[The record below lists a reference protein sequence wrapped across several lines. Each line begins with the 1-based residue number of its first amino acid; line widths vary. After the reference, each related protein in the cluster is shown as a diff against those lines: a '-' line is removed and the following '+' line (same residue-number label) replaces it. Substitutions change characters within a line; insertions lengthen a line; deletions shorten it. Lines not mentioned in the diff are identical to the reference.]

1 MRNPDYATIARLLE
15 RYMQGTT
22 SLSEE
27 QTLERFFRTATDI
40 PVEWTTFRLMF
51 TAYAAPRPKSRV
63 LTLRRMMPWM
73 AAASVVAAVVIAVCR
88 FFPSDTAPTTAQAI
102 PTAIPV
108 AEPAPAPVPEPAPA
122 PHPIQPPPPPSYSV
136 PAPAVRKS
144 ALASVAPAQPVDTL
158 YRQLMAETVVATAN
172 LMDDMAQQ
180 NANAQLQTITALII
194 AGELNSLDICAAL
207 EEGAETVDDLLAEN
221 V

>member
-40 PVEWTTFRLMF
+40 PVEWATFRLMF
-51 TAYAAPRPKSRV
+51 TAYAAPRPKSRA
-63 LTLRRMMPWM
+63 LILRRMMPWM

-88 FFPSDTAPTTAQAI
+88 LAPSDTAPTTAQAI
-102 PTAIPV
+102 PAAIPV
-108 AEPAPAPVPEPAPA
+108 AEPAARPA
-122 PHPIQPPPPPSYSV
+122 SYSV

-144 ALASVAPAQPVDTL
+144 APACVASAQPVDTL
-158 YRQLMAETVVATAN
+158 YRQLMAETVVATAY

-180 NANAQLQTITALII
+180 NANAQLQTITALIV